1 MEALI
6 KNNTWTLV
14 TLPKRKKT
22 VKCRWVFSIKHKAN
36 GSIKWYKQRL
46 IAKGYTQTYGVDYQD
61 IFS

>member
-22 VKCRWVFSIKHKAN
+22 VICRWVFSIKHKAN
-36 GSIKWYKQRL
+36 GSSKQYKQRL